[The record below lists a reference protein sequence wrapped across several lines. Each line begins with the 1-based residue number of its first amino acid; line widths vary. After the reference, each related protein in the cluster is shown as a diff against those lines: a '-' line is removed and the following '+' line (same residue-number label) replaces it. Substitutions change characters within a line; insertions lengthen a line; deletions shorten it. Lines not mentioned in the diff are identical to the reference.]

1 MILFIAHIAIII
13 SSALMRLFDSSEKI
27 IGKTSQNN
35 PLFLNN
41 SNNCLVAEP
50 LASVLRYTH
59 PVLCVMSQNSNP
71 FRSSAAT
78 PLPIISLSW

>member
-1 MILFIAHIAIII
+1 MK
-13 SSALMRLFDSSEKI
+13 SWQRVCMK
-27 IGKTSQNN
+27 IGKFMNGCMGMIA
-35 PLFLNN
+35 N

-78 PLPIISLSW
+78 PLPKISLSW